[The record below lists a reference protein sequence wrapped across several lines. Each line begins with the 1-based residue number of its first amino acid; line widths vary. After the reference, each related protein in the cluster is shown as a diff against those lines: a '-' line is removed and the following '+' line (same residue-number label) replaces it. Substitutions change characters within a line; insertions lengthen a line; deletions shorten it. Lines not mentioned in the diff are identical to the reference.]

1 MAANVDTIIISP
13 SGDLIL
19 EVSQE
24 EGGAQYAYRV
34 DSNVL
39 RQNSRY
45 FENLLSDR
53 FSEGQ
58 KLSAALSALKIA
70 GSNIADASADDLP
83 RISLVNIGRISK
95 VSSIENLTADFLRV
109 LHGQDLPAQPPVANL
124 ANIAVVADR
133 FDAVPHIA
141 RFIQRKKYLQAVE
154 AKTKGKSSTNLTEE
168 RVRQR
173 LLIGVLLDHPP
184 WVARYSKHLIL
195 RDSIQW
201 KPAAE
206 LDDTAALW
214 WDIPNGV
221 EGGVTPIR
229 SSAVTVLTSCR

>member
-1 MAANVDTIIISP
+1 MAANVDTITISP

-24 EGGAQYAYRV
+24 EGGVQYAYRV

-70 GSNIADASADDLP
+70 GSNIADASADVLP
-83 RISLVNIGRISK
+83 RISIVNVGRISK
-95 VSSIENLTADFLRV
+95 VSSIQNLTADFLRA
-109 LHGQDLPAQPPVANL
+109 LHGLDLPAQPPVANL

-141 RFIQRKKYLQAVE
+141 KYIQRKKYLQTVE
-154 AKTKGKSSTNLTEE
+154 AKTKGKPSTNLSEE

-173 LLIGVLLDHPP
+173 LLIGLLLDHPP
-184 WVARYSKHLIL
+184 WVARYSRHLIL

-214 WDIPNGV
+214 WDMPNDI
-221 EGGVTPIR
+221 EGGVDC
-229 SSAVTVLTSCR
+229 LLF